1 MLTRVT
7 WILVLLWKS
16 ELIMPYSILKQ
27 PDLTVLDLK
36 GTECGLGTKSEIL
49 ATPREDYSLE
59 MLAISMTDTIT
70 APQDVYDRLTKDV
83 PAMQD
88 VLENE
93 MDYDYVMNFEGS
105 KINHRPGITG
115 SSLIIHADTI
125 TIQRMKNGT
134 FGEWEC
140 LASWYKLEH
149 LDELFEG
156 FAIATFNGVY
166 NLKKIAEEFMNLP
179 GVTFAGPDGTLGSG
193 SSVRG
198 KIEGDT
204 WHFVF
209 EAAWGDCFSGCID
222 SYFFYLTT
230 KPGADPIF
238 HRGRP
243 EWMKYWEEEIVF

>member
-1 MLTRVT
+1 
-7 WILVLLWKS
+7 
-16 ELIMPYSILKQ
+16 LKQ
-27 PDLTVLDLK
+27 TSKTSLSPGK
-36 GTECGLGTKSEIL
+36 ECGLGTNSEIL

-88 VLENE
+88 VLENK
-93 MDYDYVMNFEGS
+93 MDGSVMNYEGS
-105 KINHRPGITG
+105 KINHIPLRSGRTLTIG
-115 SSLIIHADTI
+115 ADTN

-134 FGEWEC
+134 FSEWEC

-149 LDELFEG
+149 IRVLFG
-156 FAIATFNGVY
+156 SLVIATFHGAY
-166 NLKKIAEEFMNLP
+166 NFKKISEEFKNLP
-179 GVTFAGPDGTLGSG
+179 GVTFVEPDGMLGGG

-209 EAAWGDCFSGCID
+209 EAAWGDCPSGCIF
-222 SYFFYLTT
+222 SHFFYLTT

-238 HRGRP
+238 VGSGTPGKRP
-243 EWMKYWEEEIVF
+243 EWMKYWDGDYYLDDY